1 MWRVYP
7 AHRALGLILNVNRRE
22 KEIQFQFI
30 NGTCDHRAE
39 RKADRE
45 EVRENT
51 PAHCSPLQRHQSS
64 DERMDIRGNQGKNN
78 QRDGRDSPKSQD
90 GTS

>member
-22 KEIQFQFI
+22 KEIQFQFV

-39 RKADRE
+39 ESQTERKSER
-45 EVRENT
+45 T
-51 PAHCSPLQRHQSS
+51 LQHTAVPYSA
-64 DERMDIRGNQGKNN
+64 IRVLMSGWI
-78 QRDGRDSPKSQD
+78 
-90 GTS
+90 